1 MEEILQSIDED
12 TKRKFSKA
20 PGYTL
25 EYILHALEWIFEQEY
40 QGRKLA
46 YQMFVDVMK
55 GEHPVNAMKK
65 AGLRI

>member
-40 QGRKLA
+40 RLKRDTKVENWHIRCSL
-46 YQMFVDVMK
+46 M
-55 GEHPVNAMKK
+55 
-65 AGLRI
+65 

>member
-1 MEEILQSIDED
+1 VDIRTGIPPE
-12 TKRKFSKA
+12 K
-20 PGYTL
+20 GYK
-25 EYILHALEWIFEQEY
+25 
-40 QGRKLA
+40 GRKLA